1 MKKILLLLA
10 ALLTINCTLVCG
22 AEWQTLKSAD
32 GIYEYTEDGVITAYY
47 GDEIAIFPAEID
59 GTLIREIGVMACF
72 DLDIESISIAD
83 GIEMINTNAF
93 EGCNAE
99 YVYIPSTVNY
109 IGERAFAN
117 CTNLSEVTLCSEETV
132 FDYDVFM
139 GTEYITFYIPCTADL
154 DEMYNKIS
162 DAQGSSNFEFELMHT
177 ALTESM
183 EEKDIYGENM
193 IYCEACGFKGSKYL
207 EDVSLPFLDVSEDAW
222 YYSYVQTAYSFGII
236 NGKSETIFDPN
247 AGLTCGEAVKIA
259 AMIHY
264 NNRYDGVEYDF
275 AMTGENWYDVYVN
288 YCYDN
293 AIIEDYIV
301 FGWNANAT
309 RGQMAYLF
317 SRCDTEQYFINDVPL
332 TDIPDVYDTTPFAYE
347 ILDLYNKG
355 VAVGSDEYMAFYPD
369 SQVKR
374 SEAAALISRILCY
387 DMRIELPKG

>member
-10 ALLTINCTLVCG
+10 TLLTINCTLVCG
-22 AEWQTLKSAD
+22 AEWQTLKSTD
-32 GIYEYTEDGVITAYY
+32 GLYEYTEDGVITAYY
-47 GDEIAIFPAEID
+47 GDVIAAFPSEID
-59 GTLIREIGVMACF
+59 GTKIHEIGVMACF
-72 DLDIESISIAD
+72 DIGLQEVYIDE
-83 GIEMINTNAF
+83 GIEIINTSAF
-93 EGCNAE
+93 EGSNIDYAH
-99 YVYIPSTVNY
+99 IPSTVKY

-117 CTNLSEVTLCSEETV
+117 CTNLSEVSICTEETV

-139 GTEYITFYIPCTADL
+139 GTGYIKFNIPCTANKQV
-154 DEMYNKIS
+154 MYDKIS
-162 DAQGSSNFEFELMHT
+162 DAKGSNDFDFFDIHLS
-177 ALTESM
+177 LTESM

-193 IYCEACGFKGSKYL
+193 IYCEDCGFKGSRYL
-207 EDVSLPFLDVSEDAW
+207 EDISLPFTDVSEDAW

-236 NGKSETIFDPN
+236 NGKSETVFDPN
-247 AGLTCGEAVKIA
+247 AGLTCAEAAKIA
-259 AMIHY
+259 AVIH
-264 NNRYDGVEYDF
+264 NQNRYDDLYYDF
-275 AMTGENWYDVYVN
+275 SLTGENWYDVYVN

-301 FGWNANAT
+301 FDWNANAT

-317 SRCDTEQYFINDVPL
+317 SRCDTNPYYINDVPL

-355 VAVGSDEYMAFYPD
+355 IAVGSDKYMSYYPD